1 MPLQHLIFLRF
12 CTQAMEV
19 HMWRCV
25 GPQKVWYEWAV
36 AAPTV
41 THIHNVS
48 GRSYHVGL

>member
-1 MPLQHLIFLRF
+1 
-12 CTQAMEV
+12 
-19 HMWRCV
+19 MWRCA

-41 THIHNVS
+41 THIHNVA